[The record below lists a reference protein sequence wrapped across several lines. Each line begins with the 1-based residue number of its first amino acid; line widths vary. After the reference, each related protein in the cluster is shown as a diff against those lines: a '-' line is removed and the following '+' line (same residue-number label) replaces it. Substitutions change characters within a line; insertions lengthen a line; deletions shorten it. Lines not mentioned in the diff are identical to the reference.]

1 MKYRAICFDFDYT
14 LGDSTDSIVAGFQY
28 GFTRL
33 GWPAPDRE
41 TVRRTVGY
49 LLEDAY
55 TLLTG
60 DRDPEHR
67 AAFRPLFLEASM
79 ERQRRETTLFP
90 GAPELLRELKARG
103 IRLGIVSTKRSDTL
117 EAILENRGVLG
128 ELDLIIGSDRV
139 KRHKP
144 DPEGLLAAMS
154 RLGGGAGGD
163 FVLWRHGAGC
173 GGGPKCRD
181 RVRRGAQWH
190 HAGLCLPG
198 VAPCPHRPGPLGPE
212 AVAGRTIKRRQAWPA
227 AFFLP
232 RPS

>member
-67 AAFRPLFLEASM
+67 AAFRPMFFLASCSKDND
-79 ERQRRETTLFP
+79 ET
-90 GAPELLRELKARG
+90 
-103 IRLGIVSTKRSDTL
+103 
-117 EAILENRGVLG
+117 
-128 ELDLIIGSDRV
+128 
-139 KRHKP
+139 
-144 DPEGLLAAMS
+144 
-154 RLGGGAGGD
+154 GGGN
-163 FVLWRHGAGC
+163 
-173 GGGPKCRD
+173 GGGGETGGVTDVTPVTSDLTVNLTTDKACYKPGETVSFTAD
-181 RVRRGAQWH
+181 ALPAGAKVRYRTLNKVISEQ
-190 HAGLCLPG
+190 
-198 VAPCPHRPGPLGPE
+198 
-212 AVAGRTIKRRQAWPA
+212 AVAGSSWTWTAPA
-227 AFFLP
+227 TDFTGYLADVY
-232 RPS
+232 RSNT